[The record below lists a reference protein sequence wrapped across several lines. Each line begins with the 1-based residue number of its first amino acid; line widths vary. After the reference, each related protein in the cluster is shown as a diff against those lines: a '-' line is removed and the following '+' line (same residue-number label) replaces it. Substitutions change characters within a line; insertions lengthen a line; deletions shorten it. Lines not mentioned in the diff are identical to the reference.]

1 MRRVIVTA
9 SASAAAMRASADTV
23 TLTPPHAPPLH
34 CTVLH
39 CSGADYI
46 DKYDRFFFQWWNFLI
61 YDAET
66 HDHWTIVY
74 HTTKY
79 SKAANYSDYARSNAE
94 PGRSA
99 VWRLSQSAGLPDQP
113 AS

>member
-1 MRRVIVTA
+1 VSSSSSDRERSCRAELFEESVAATPQPQSQALMRPR
-9 SASAAAMRASADTV
+9 
-23 TLTPPHAPPLH
+23 LPHAPP
-34 CTVLH
+34 CPRT
-39 CSGADYI
+39 SGADYI

-79 SKAANYSDYARSNAE
+79 SKAANYSDYAR
-94 PGRSA
+94 
-99 VWRLSQSAGLPDQP
+99 
-113 AS
+113 